1 MDSYKERM
9 RCDGKVFL
17 KRKMANRLKHNGKI
31 QVPKE
36 AIGIGKSWSK
46 SIKNKPK
53 TGFTYIVLLPT
64 VLGTEVVQSISMEVS
79 T

>member
-1 MDSYKERM
+1 M

-17 KRKMANRLKHNGKI
+17 KRKMANRLKHNGKK

-36 AIGIGKSWSK
+36 ATGIDKSWSK
-46 SIKNKPK
+46 SIKNKQK
-53 TGFTYIVLLPT
+53 TSFTYIVLLPT
-64 VLGTEVVQSISMEVS
+64 VLGTEVTQSISMEVS